1 MKHIV
6 IGTIF
11 LLNIFVHTVFGQE
24 GYIDVRKLPTPDCS
38 FSSSVWN
45 EFNKNEI
52 KILVRPDNPSDSVE
66 YFRMFNYIKGLFVD
80 SLIKK
85 ESELIAS
92 DFKVGLVIFGLI
104 NDFHN
109 WNGFSL
115 PIEQISNG
123 FLFNG
128 IKYSSNSDGIFFI
141 SNDRVVYSG
150 NSLEQIWKQQSTNAF
165 YYKYMIF
172 KNGLMDKLCINDSSI
187 IDVANIRASN
197 YYKTSTKYYNLFID
211 KKLGEID
218 ISDSVIIDI
227 CDKMQLPLPE
237 FKINAFL
244 HYDPNAT
251 RLFSNF
257 YFMAGCD
264 TLSSEMKFGTVQ
276 IDGIHTTGV
285 DIGFVKH
292 ETFHYLWQKLVGIN
306 PNINEFYN
314 EGIQK
319 YYEFLNDTLQLNYA
333 LEIPKEYSDY
343 DIFDIV
349 VKGDRQK
356 FWGGPAKNNVPI
368 AYYLSGLF
376 VKFLIDEWGLN
387 AFKSFYVSQDIE
399 ESFDKYYQHT
409 AAEMILK
416 YNNWIKNN

>member
-1 MKHIV
+1 
-6 IGTIF
+6 
-11 LLNIFVHTVFGQE
+11 
-24 GYIDVRKLPTPDCS
+24 
-38 FSSSVWN
+38 
-45 EFNKNEI
+45 
-52 KILVRPDNPSDSVE
+52 
-66 YFRMFNYIKGLFVD
+66 
-80 SLIKK
+80 
-85 ESELIAS
+85 
-92 DFKVGLVIFGLI
+92 
-104 NDFHN
+104 
-109 WNGFSL
+109 
-115 PIEQISNG
+115 
-123 FLFNG
+123 
-128 IKYSSNSDGIFFI
+128 
-141 SNDRVVYSG
+141 
-150 NSLEQIWKQQSTNAF
+150 
-165 YYKYMIF
+165 
-172 KNGLMDKLCINDSSI
+172 MDKLYINDSSI
-187 IDVANIRASN
+187 IDVTKIRDSN
-197 YYKTSTKYYNLFID
+197 YNKISTKYYNLFID
-211 KKLGEID
+211 KKLGEIN
-218 ISDSVIIDI
+218 ISDSIIIDI
-227 CDKMQLPLPE
+227 CHKMQLPLPE

-244 HYDPNAT
+244 HNDPNAT

-387 AFKSFYVSQDIE
+387 TFKSFYVNQDIE